1 MKQPADTAATKTK
14 RPAET
19 VAVPEEANEF
29 LMYSGNSLGPQ
40 LHAYEDTP
48 SLFGVVRDHFF
59 PGLKSEQRKKSK

>member
-1 MKQPADTAATKTK
+1 MKRPATATATKTK
-14 RPAET
+14 LPAGT
-19 VAVPEEANEF
+19 AAVPEEPNEF

-59 PGLKSEQRKKSK
+59 PELKSEQQKKSK